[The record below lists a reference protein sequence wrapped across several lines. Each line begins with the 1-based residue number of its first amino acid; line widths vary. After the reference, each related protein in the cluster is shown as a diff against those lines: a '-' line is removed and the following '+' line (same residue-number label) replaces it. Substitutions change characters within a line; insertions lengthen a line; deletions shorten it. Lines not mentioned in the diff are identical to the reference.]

1 MPSVL
6 SFKNRKGEE
15 YIFDNEDK
23 YEMIA
28 ETKIPAP
35 FPDIAAEAPGI
46 LTEQE
51 EIMGVNGGDSE

>member
-1 MPSVL
+1 MQKWV

-15 YIFDNEDK
+15 YTFDNKGK

-28 ETKIPAP
+28 EAKIPAP

-46 LTEQE
+46 Y
-51 EIMGVNGGDSE
+51 